1 MMRFSSMAAA
11 ALAAATMFAATS
23 TPKGW
28 TDDYDA
34 ALSRASA
41 EGKLI
46 LVDFSG
52 SDWCGWC
59 KKLDKEVFS
68 KEEFLGAAAAKY
80 VLLMVDSPRD
90 NSLLSDKA
98 KEQNP
103 KLVEKFG
110 IKGFPT
116 VLVLDAK
123 GEELVR
129 IMEQEHE
136 PAKYLEMLESEI
148 RDAPDVKKYIR
159 PIEDIL
165 NRHDK
170 EMESDMEAI
179 GKEIAEKFQ
188 KPSENATNEERRR
201 LQKEAMAY
209 GQKAFLQKLEE
220 KYIPLYEKAFAEARA
235 A

>member
-1 MMRFSSMAAA
+1 MTRFESMAAA
-11 ALAAATMFAATS
+11 ALAATMMFAATS

-116 VLVLDAK
+116 VLVLDAQ
-123 GEELVR
+123 GE
-129 IMEQEHE
+129 
-136 PAKYLEMLESEI
+136 
-148 RDAPDVKKYIR
+148 
-159 PIEDIL
+159 
-165 NRHDK
+165 
-170 EMESDMEAI
+170 
-179 GKEIAEKFQ
+179 
-188 KPSENATNEERRR
+188 
-201 LQKEAMAY
+201 
-209 GQKAFLQKLEE
+209 
-220 KYIPLYEKAFAEARA
+220 
-235 A
+235 